1 MKDQEL
7 REREEVLVHDVGDTE
22 FTNTGKEKK
31 IKRLIIFSAIILVIV
46 AIVVI
51 IILVTKSD
59 DSKDNED
66 EGEDVDDKKY
76 KVLFNDSQFIKPKNF
91 IKQYEFIQL
100 KDSKY
105 KFFLIHD
112 PKTVTEGI
120 EIRTKFGFATDII
133 DGFAHYAEHVFFE
146 GTKEINE
153 FNISSLIGQYDEFAN
168 AYTWDEETVFQF
180 FGANNTFETI
190 LDYISKF
197 IQKPVLNSTKFRTE
211 INAVTSEYDSYNNS
225 GNNEYDI
232 LLENVNQEHGIADTI
247 TGHCGNNKT
256 LGVHTDEQLRYYL
269 KNYFLTI
276 FKPEN
281 CVFLIYSSRSLNEM
295 RDYALK
301 YYDFT
306 LEEPEKEFKE
316 EFNKKNK
323 TLDYPLFNEGQL
335 GKIAIFNSLR
345 ETPALSIIFPISQKS
360 KYVEAAHILYYLF
373 NGYGEGSLQKFL
385 FNNNF
390 VSNIGLYAYSYY
402 RNYEIVEFM
411 FQLTEKGKNNID
423 TIIEAFFSSINA
435 IKEDKNME
443 ELLKNFQLIDQKEF
457 QFKEETKT
465 VFPDDID
472 SLLSNYALFGIEYF
486 LGNPIKELY
495 TKARVNEI
503 FQDLSPENTFIFIDS
518 PDEISSSYLTSKVKL
533 YTKNFGTEYR
543 INKITDDLLNKLK
556 NIKSVGDYNFSPREK
571 NEEYTKL
578 EGLTEQPCYK
588 NSSKKCEYNEY
599 DPNNANDTEPYQV
612 LNTST
617 VLSLMKIDRSFGIPF
632 VKGYIDIQLNNDYED
647 YLLKTDKNK
656 ALFYLLLY
664 SFNYKF
670 SISPLYEVNTLIE
683 IEISLETNIRI
694 YFSTYNDL
702 LNKVIDFIINCFN
715 EPINEEDFKTIKEL
729 YYLQKAKN
737 HDSPFSEF
745 RNEVL
750 NIFINFITVETYEF
764 EDFSIDNIRESTYL
778 EFKNMHSK
786 INSIITSLK
795 YLTYGDISFELA
807 NSTTEKL
814 SSLIK
819 EQDITLQLKSVRFVD
834 IPENKSILYST
845 TSKNIYQTQ
854 GMTLVMYEFDRELLD
869 KMTMYTI
876 CAYDIIFNYIRT
888 ERGSGYV
895 VQMYIKRIYDKNLNK
910 NRYYLAIIC
919 LGKFYSPEKMD
930 RLVNEAI
937 KDSFNHTFP
946 INLIDEYLT
955 NRELL
960 RDFPQERYE
969 DLIYYLDYYNSFQSL
984 KNDEKTM
991 TYESIIED
999 LQDVLV
1005 NKPKRISI
1013 LYHRGDITEEELEK
1027 QKSELD
1033 EYYYLNPDIKN
1044 EVTTNITYLETFL
1057 SNNY

>member
-1 MKDQEL
+1 M
-7 REREEVLVHDVGDTE
+7 
-22 FTNTGKEKK
+22 
-31 IKRLIIFSAIILVIV
+31 
-46 AIVVI
+46 
-51 IILVTKSD
+51 
-59 DSKDNED
+59 
-66 EGEDVDDKKY
+66 
-76 KVLFNDSQFIKPKNF
+76 
-91 IKQYEFIQL
+91 QL

-105 KFFLIHD
+105 KFFLVHD

-120 EIRTKFGFATDII
+120 EIRTNFGFSTDIF

-146 GTKEINE
+146 GTEEINE
-153 FNISSLIGQYDEFAN
+153 FNISSLISQYDEFSN
-168 AYTWDEETVFQF
+168 AYTWNEETVFQF

-232 LLENVNQEHGIADTI
+232 LLENANQEHGIADTI
-247 TGHCGNNKT
+247 SGHTGNNKT
-256 LGVHTDEQLRYYL
+256 LGIYTNEKLGYYL

-281 CVFLIYSSRSLNEM
+281 CVFLIYSSKSLNKM

-301 YYDFT
+301 YYDFK
-306 LEEPEKEFKE
+306 LEEPKKEFKE
-316 EFNKKNK
+316 EFNRKNK

-345 ETPALSIIFPISQKS
+345 EIPVISILFPISQKS
-360 KYVEAAHILYYLF
+360 KYVEAVQILYYLL
-373 NGYGEGSLQKFL
+373 NGYNEGSLKKFL
-385 FNNNF
+385 LSNNYA
-390 VSNIGLYAYSYY
+390 SMIELYPYGYFK
-402 RNYEIVEFM
+402 NYEIIEFI
-411 FQLTEKGKNNID
+411 FHLTEKGKSNID
-423 TIIEAFFSSINA
+423 KIIEALFASINA
-435 IKEDKNME
+435 IKVDENIE
-443 ELLKNFQLIDQKEF
+443 ELLTNFYLIDQKEF
-457 QFKEETKT
+457 QFKEERKT
-465 VFPDDID
+465 IFPDDID
-472 SLLSNYALFGIEYF
+472 TLLSNYALFGKEHF

-495 TKARVNEI
+495 TKNRVNEI
-503 FQDLSPENTFIFIDS
+503 LQDLSPENTFIFIDS
-518 PDEISSSYLTSKVKL
+518 PDEISSSYLTSKEKL

-543 INKITDDLLNKLK
+543 INKISDDLLNKLK
-556 NIKSVGDYNFSPREK
+556 NIESFDNYNFILRKK

-578 EGLTEQPCYK
+578 EGLTEGPCYQ

-599 DPNNANDTEPYQV
+599 DPNNPEHNVPYQV

-617 VLSLMKIDRSFGIPF
+617 ILSLMKIDRSFGIPF
-632 VKGYIDIQLNNDYED
+632 VKGYIDIQLNED
-647 YLLKTDKNK
+647 NYDDIFKSEKNK

-670 SISPLYEVNTLIE
+670 SLSPLYEVNTQIE
-683 IEISLETNIRI
+683 IDISLETNIRI

-702 LNKVIDFIINCFN
+702 LNKVIDFIINFFD
-715 EPINEEDFKTIKEL
+715 EPINEEIFNTTKEL
-729 YYLQKAKN
+729 YYLSKAKN

-745 RNEVL
+745 RNEVMNL
-750 NIFINFITVETYEF
+750 FINFITVETFEF
-764 EDFSIDNIRESTYL
+764 EDFSIDNIKTSTYF
-778 EFKNMHSK
+778 EFINIHEK
-786 INSIITSLK
+786 ISSYITSLK
-795 YLTYGDISFELA
+795 YLTYGDISFDLA

-819 EQDITLQLKSVRFVD
+819 EQELTLQLKLEKFVD
-834 IPENKSILYST
+834 IPEKKSILYST
-845 TSKNIYQTQ
+845 TSTNVYQTQ
-854 GMTLVMYEFDRELLD
+854 GMTLVMYEFDESLLEE
-869 KMTMYTI
+869 MIMYTI
-876 CAYDIIFNYIRT
+876 CAYDILFGYIRT

-895 VQMYIKRIYDKNLNK
+895 VQMYVKSIYDKNLNK
-910 NRYYLAIIC
+910 YRYYLTILC

-930 RLVNEAI
+930 RLINEAI
-937 KDSFNHTFP
+937 KDSFTHTFP
-946 INLIDEYLT
+946 IDLISEYLT
-955 NRELL
+955 NRDML
-960 RDFPQERYE
+960 RDFPEERYE
-969 DLIYYLDYYNSFQSL
+969 YLIYHLDYYNSFQNL
-984 KNDEKTM
+984 KNDENTM

-1033 EYYYLNPDIKN
+1033 ENYYLNSDIKN
-1044 EVTTNITYLETFL
+1044 EVTTNITYLEKYL